1 MNAVAVTGGGF
12 DAAMYAASLAYYGKP
27 PDYPRVFTPGMNST
41 LPPATPPRDCVRGQ
55 AVWLQANETA
65 PNFVV
70 RKPGTGN
77 ITTVTNIT
85 LDFEHPQEPGRV
97 HRLARAYVAR
107 LIARGLVPEGQPIE
121 DSGAGA
127 HIVIPIP
134 AIICAEHGGSE
145 VVNDAVAS
153 VVAEYFAPLF
163 AELAAAEG
171 LPDLEL
177 DAYDIA
183 RVISVPGTWRPG
195 GKKPG
200 EAPHL
205 LDGYLRQW
213 LPPHD
218 ARLPVRRESQHLR
231 ALIIE
236 ATGQVEAEVTTIL
249 AETRK
254 EAMSPPGTDERPG
267 DHYNRTAT
275 ARDVAALLCENGWGI
290 EHEGAD
296 RIVLHRPG
304 KRDGTSATIRSGTG
318 IPILYSFST
327 NCPPF
332 QPKKGYTPFSVVTKL
347 KYGDDPAAAARAL
360 AREHL
365 GGLHLLRGVG
375 DRSTNEPGDNGPR
388 DPLPDAE
395 PEVPPL
401 RVDEELPNQPTK
413 FLIDCHVSEEY
424 GDATLLAA
432 LFRGRLVYDHGRKT
446 WFFWGGHRWRE
457 DRTSQVV
464 HLVGGHLAAAYLRGA
479 ATLEQEAAALRN
491 HAKESGDHDK
501 ADQSNKEADQK
512 QKAADAMAKRARD
525 LRMHRRLVNVLT
537 EAHAFLPIT
546 GDEWDAKPD
555 LLAVA
560 NGVIDLTTGEMHP
573 GLPGDYLRTAATARW
588 EGIDA
593 PAPRWA
599 RYLAEMFA
607 SMGEVPDF
615 LQRAL
620 GYGISGHTTEHK
632 LLVLHGPGGR
642 NGKDV
647 LLGVLAHVLG
657 EGIASAVSAD
667 VLLGH
672 KGRGGAAEPHL
683 MDLQGKRICWVSE
696 TNAGAKLNAGQVKL
710 ITGGGQIAARP
721 LYGGM
726 VKFEP
731 AHFLLLIT
739 NDLPA
744 VGSDDDALWSRIM
757 AAECKELFL
766 DAPDPANPH
775 EHPRDPRL
783 GEKLRGEASGVL
795 AWLVRGHL
803 AWRAG
808 GLKPPR
814 CVLQTTDAYRAGQDE
829 LAEFIEAACVV
840 HANASMM
847 ASALYEAY
855 TIWTGAKQAMPARA
869 FGERMGKR
877 FKRSHTKHGN
887 VYAGIGLRGD

>member
-413 FLIDCHVSEEY
+413 FLIDCHASEEY

-525 LRMHRRLVNVLT
+525 LRMHRRQ
-537 EAHAFLPIT
+537 I
-546 GDEWDAKPD
+546 
-555 LLAVA
+555 
-560 NGVIDLTTGEMHP
+560 
-573 GLPGDYLRTAATARW
+573 
-588 EGIDA
+588 
-593 PAPRWA
+593 
-599 RYLAEMFA
+599 
-607 SMGEVPDF
+607 
-615 LQRAL
+615 
-620 GYGISGHTTEHK
+620 
-632 LLVLHGPGGR
+632 GR
-642 NGKDV
+642 
-647 LLGVLAHVLG
+647 AHV
-657 EGIASAVSAD
+657 
-667 VLLGH
+667 
-672 KGRGGAAEPHL
+672 
-683 MDLQGKRICWVSE
+683 
-696 TNAGAKLNAGQVKL
+696 
-710 ITGGGQIAARP
+710 
-721 LYGGM
+721 
-726 VKFEP
+726 
-731 AHFLLLIT
+731 
-739 NDLPA
+739 
-744 VGSDDDALWSRIM
+744 
-757 AAECKELFL
+757 
-766 DAPDPANPH
+766 
-775 EHPRDPRL
+775 
-783 GEKLRGEASGVL
+783 
-795 AWLVRGHL
+795 
-803 AWRAG
+803 
-808 GLKPPR
+808 
-814 CVLQTTDAYRAGQDE
+814 
-829 LAEFIEAACVV
+829 
-840 HANASMM
+840 
-847 ASALYEAY
+847 
-855 TIWTGAKQAMPARA
+855 
-869 FGERMGKR
+869 
-877 FKRSHTKHGN
+877 
-887 VYAGIGLRGD
+887 